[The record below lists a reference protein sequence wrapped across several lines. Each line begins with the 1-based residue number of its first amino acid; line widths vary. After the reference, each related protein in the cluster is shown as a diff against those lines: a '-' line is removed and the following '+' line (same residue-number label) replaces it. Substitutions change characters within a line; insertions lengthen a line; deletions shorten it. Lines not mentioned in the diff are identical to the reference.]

1 MSNEMIGGVGT
12 MLLINAI
19 ISETALQWID
29 APPKL
34 FLSLS
39 VSFSVADSKSSTY
52 RK

>member
-1 MSNEMIGGVGT
+1 MGNEINGGVGT

-19 ISETALQWID
+19 NSEPALQCID
-29 APPKL
+29 APPTL

-39 VSFSVADSKSSTY
+39 VSCSVADSKSSTY